1 MTNPFERYAESS
13 YVPAPVRRKMS
24 RAQERARIKVLDEQG
39 ELLKLW
45 KKHNHQRIDAFL
57 EQHGTKAARL
67 IYFLGEMDITK
78 AEELIAHVKSGP
90 WRGAD
95 EATRFTVLHLIDT
108 RIAAL
113 REDNGMAPYDDALD
127 ETETPTAFQIIK
139 EWFNDQ

>member
-1 MTNPFERYAESS
+1 MTNPFTTYAESRH
-13 YVPAPVRRKMS
+13 VPAPVRRKMS

-39 ELLKLW
+39 KLLKLW
-45 KKHNHQRIDAFL
+45 KKHNHQRINAFL
-57 EQHGTKAARL
+57 EQHGARAARL

-113 REDNGMAPYDDALD
+113 REDNGMAPYDDSFPELG
-127 ETETPTAFQIIK
+127 EPQTAFEIIRSYICG
-139 EWFNDQ
+139 